1 MKWFGKDA
9 EGQARVLGMPVSGVW
24 LGRSDAALDG
34 FEPENPRLF
43 IPRKYGLGWDVNL
56 GAVGVRLGLIRPD
69 DSLPDLASYVPT
81 RLKRGI
87 KLTTIAGGIG
97 VAFLAVLVSRKEQ
110 VLLQRSTRGGS
121 ERFITGRQAALA
133 PVVLTT
139 VAALAP
145 QVFRRDDSESEDAVR
160 LANQA
165 DLLGVEAMSIAWL
178 AAMRRA
184 GDKQEMTRRLMV
196 PIVALWPL
204 VAGACQLAYVKTALG
219 QLEAKLHESKENR

>member
-9 EGQARVLGMPVSGVW
+9 EGQARVLGMPVSGLW

-56 GAVGVRLGLIRPD
+56 GAAGVRLGLIRPD
-69 DSLPDLASYVPT
+69 DSLPDLANYVPT
-81 RLKRGI
+81 HLKRGI

-110 VLLQRSTRGGS
+110 VLLQRSTRGAS
-121 ERFITGRQAALA
+121 ERFITGRRAALA

-145 QVFRRDDSESEDAVR
+145 QVFRRDDPESEDAVR

-184 GDKQEMTRRLMV
+184 GDKRKMTRRLMV

-204 VAGACQLAYVKTALG
+204 VTGACQLAYVKTALTMV
-219 QLEAKLHESKENR
+219 KSRLHNSGDE

>member
-1 MKWFGKDA
+1 MKWFGKDT
-9 EGQARVLGMPVSGVW
+9 EGQARVLGMPVSGLW

-43 IPRKYGLGWDVNL
+43 IPRKYGLGWDINL

-81 RLKRGI
+81 HLKRGI

-97 VAFLAVLVSRKEQ
+97 VAFLAVLLSRKEQ
-110 VLLQRSTRGGS
+110 VLVQRSARRAS

-145 QVFRRDDSESEDAVR
+145 QVFRRDDPESEDAVR

-165 DLLGVEAMSIAWL
+165 DLMGVEAMSIAWL
-178 AAMRRA
+178 VAMRRA
-184 GDKQEMTRRLMV
+184 GDKRKMTRRLMV

-204 VAGACQLAYVKTALG
+204 VTGACQLAYVKTALTRV
-219 QLEAKLHESKENR
+219 KSRLHNSGDE

>member
-1 MKWFGKDA
+1 MKWFGKDI
-9 EGQARVLGMPVSGVW
+9 EGQARVLGMPVSGLW

-69 DSLPDLASYVPT
+69 DSLPDLAGYVPT
-81 RLKRGI
+81 RLKRAI

-97 VAFLAVLVSRKEQ
+97 VGFLAVLLSSKEQ
-110 VLLQRSTRGGS
+110 VLVQRSTRGGS
-121 ERFITGRQAALA
+121 ERFITGKQAALA

-145 QVFRRDDSESEDAVR
+145 QVFRRDDPESEDAIR
-160 LANQA
+160 LANYA
-165 DLLGVEAMSIAWL
+165 DLMGVEAMSIAWL

-184 GDKQEMTRRLMV
+184 GDKQEMSRRSMVCRRRLN
-196 PIVALWPL
+196 L
-204 VAGACQLAYVKTALG
+204 VRFWR
-219 QLEAKLHESKENR
+219 SKSEQFLV

>member
-9 EGQARVLGMPVSGVW
+9 EGQARVLGMPVSGLW

-43 IPRKYGLGWDVNL
+43 IPRKYGLGWDINL

-69 DSLPDLASYVPT
+69 DSLPDLANYVPT

-87 KLTTIAGGIG
+87 RLTTIAGGIG

-145 QVFRRDDSESEDAVR
+145 QVFRRDDPESEDAVR

-165 DLLGVEAMSIAWL
+165 DLMGVEAMSIAWL
-178 AAMRRA
+178 VAMRRA
-184 GDKQEMTRRLMV
+184 GDKRKMTRRLMV

-204 VAGACQLAYVKTALG
+204 VTGACQLAYVKTALTRV
-219 QLEAKLHESKENR
+219 KSRLHNSGDE

>member
-9 EGQARVLGMPVSGVW
+9 EGQARVLGMPVSGLW

-69 DSLPDLASYVPT
+69 DSLPDLANYVPT

-87 KLTTIAGGIG
+87 RLTTIAGGIG

-110 VLLQRSTRGGS
+110 VLVQRSARRAS

-145 QVFRRDDSESEDAVR
+145 QVFRRDDPESEDAVR

-165 DLLGVEAMSIAWL
+165 DLMGVEAMSIAWL
-178 AAMRRA
+178 VAMRRA
-184 GDKQEMTRRLMV
+184 GDKRKMTRRLMV

-204 VAGACQLAYVKTALG
+204 VTGACQLAYVKTALTRV
-219 QLEAKLHESKENR
+219 KSRLHNSGDE

>member
-1 MKWFGKDA
+1 MKWFGKDT
-9 EGQARVLGMPVSGVW
+9 EGQARVLGMPVSGLW

-43 IPRKYGLGWDVNL
+43 IPRKYGLGWDINL
-56 GAVGVRLGLIRPD
+56 SAVGVRLGLIRPD

-81 RLKRGI
+81 HLKRGI

-97 VAFLAVLVSRKEQ
+97 VAFLAVLLSRKEQ
-110 VLLQRSTRGGS
+110 VLVQRSARRAS

-145 QVFRRDDSESEDAVR
+145 QVFRRDDPESEDAVR

-165 DLLGVEAMSIAWL
+165 DLMGVEAMSIAWL
-178 AAMRRA
+178 VAMRRA
-184 GDKQEMTRRLMV
+184 GDKRKMTRRLMV

-204 VAGACQLAYVKTALG
+204 VTGACQLAYVKTALTRV
-219 QLEAKLHESKENR
+219 KSRLHNSGDE

>member
-1 MKWFGKDA
+1 MKWFGKDT
-9 EGQARVLGMPVSGVW
+9 EGQARVLGMPVSGLW

-43 IPRKYGLGWDVNL
+43 IPRKYGLGWDINL

-81 RLKRGI
+81 HLKRGI

-97 VAFLAVLVSRKEQ
+97 VAFLAVLLSRKEQ
-110 VLLQRSTRGGS
+110 VLVQRSARRAS

-145 QVFRRDDSESEDAVR
+145 QVFRRDDPESEDAVR

-165 DLLGVEAMSIAWL
+165 DLMGVEAMYIAWL
-178 AAMRRA
+178 VAMRRA
-184 GDKQEMTRRLMV
+184 GDKRKMTRRLMV

-204 VAGACQLAYVKTALG
+204 VTGACQLAYVKTALTRV
-219 QLEAKLHESKENR
+219 KSRLHNSGDE

>member
-1 MKWFGKDA
+1 MKWFGKDT
-9 EGQARVLGMPVSGVW
+9 EGQARVLGMPVSGLW

-43 IPRKYGLGWDVNL
+43 IPRKYGLGWDINL

-81 RLKRGI
+81 HLKRGI

-97 VAFLAVLVSRKEQ
+97 VAFLAVLLSRKEQ
-110 VLLQRSTRGGS
+110 VLVQRSARGAS
-121 ERFITGRQAALA
+121 EKFITGRQAALA

-145 QVFRRDDSESEDAVR
+145 QVFRRDDPESEDAVR

-165 DLLGVEAMSIAWL
+165 DLMGVEAMSIAWL

>member
-1 MKWFGKDA
+1 M
-9 EGQARVLGMPVSGVW
+9 
-24 LGRSDAALDG
+24 
-34 FEPENPRLF
+34 F
-43 IPRKYGLGWDVNL
+43 IPRKYGLGWDINL

-81 RLKRGI
+81 HLKRGI

-97 VAFLAVLVSRKEQ
+97 VAFLAVLLSRKEQ
-110 VLLQRSTRGGS
+110 VLVQRSARRAS

-145 QVFRRDDSESEDAVR
+145 QVFRRDDPESEDAVR

-165 DLLGVEAMSIAWL
+165 DLMGVEAMSIAWL
-178 AAMRRA
+178 VAMRRA
-184 GDKQEMTRRLMV
+184 GDKRKMTRRLMV

-204 VAGACQLAYVKTALG
+204 VTGACQLAYVKTALTRV
-219 QLEAKLHESKENR
+219 KSRLHNSGDE

>member
-9 EGQARVLGMPVSGVW
+9 EGQARVLGMPVSGLW

-69 DSLPDLASYVPT
+69 DSLPDLANYVPT

-87 KLTTIAGGIG
+87 RLTTIAGGVG

-121 ERFITGRQAALA
+121 ERFITGRQAVLA

>member
-9 EGQARVLGMPVSGVW
+9 EGQARVLGMPVSGLW

-43 IPRKYGLGWDVNL
+43 IPRKYGLGWDINL

-69 DSLPDLASYVPT
+69 DSLPDLANYVPT

-87 KLTTIAGGIG
+87 RLTTIAGGIG
-97 VAFLAVLVSRKEQ
+97 VAFLVVLVSRKEQ

-121 ERFITGRQAALA
+121 ERFITGRQAVLA

-145 QVFRRDDSESEDAVR
+145 QVFRRDDPESEDAVR

-165 DLLGVEAMSIAWL
+165 DLMGVEAMSIAWL

-184 GDKQEMTRRLMV
+184 GDKRKMTRRSMV

-204 VAGACQLAYVKTALG
+204 VAGACQLAYVKTALTRVKTRLQNSG
-219 QLEAKLHESKENR
+219 DKQ

>member
-87 KLTTIAGGIG
+87 RLTTIAGGVG

>member
-1 MKWFGKDA
+1 MKWFGKDT
-9 EGQARVLGMPVSGVW
+9 EGQARVLGMPVSGLW

-43 IPRKYGLGWDVNL
+43 IPRKYGLGWDINL

-81 RLKRGI
+81 HLKRGI

-110 VLLQRSTRGGS
+110 VLVQRSARRAS

-145 QVFRRDDSESEDAVR
+145 QVFRRDDPESEDAVR

-165 DLLGVEAMSIAWL
+165 DLMGVEAMSIAWL
-178 AAMRRA
+178 VAMRRA
-184 GDKQEMTRRLMV
+184 GDKRKMTRRLMV

-204 VAGACQLAYVKTALG
+204 VTGACQLAYVKTALTRV
-219 QLEAKLHESKENR
+219 KSRLHNSGDE

>member
-9 EGQARVLGMPVSGVW
+9 EGQARVLGMPVSGLW

-69 DSLPDLASYVPT
+69 DSLPDLANYVPT

-87 KLTTIAGGIG
+87 RLTTIAGGIG

-110 VLLQRSTRGGS
+110 VLLQSSTRGGS

-145 QVFRRDDSESEDAVR
+145 QVFRRDDPESEDAVR

-165 DLLGVEAMSIAWL
+165 DLMGVEAMSIAWL
-178 AAMRRA
+178 VAMRRA
-184 GDKQEMTRRLMV
+184 GDKRKMTRRLMV

-204 VAGACQLAYVKTALG
+204 VTGACQLAYVKTALTRV
-219 QLEAKLHESKENR
+219 KSRLHNSGDE

>member
-9 EGQARVLGMPVSGVW
+9 EGQARVLGMPVSGLW

-43 IPRKYGLGWDVNL
+43 IPRKYGLGWDINL

-81 RLKRGI
+81 HLKRGI

-97 VAFLAVLVSRKEQ
+97 VAFLAVLLSRKEQ
-110 VLLQRSTRGGS
+110 VLVQRSARRAS

-145 QVFRRDDSESEDAVR
+145 QVFRRDDPESEDAVR

-165 DLLGVEAMSIAWL
+165 DLMGVEAMSIAWL
-178 AAMRRA
+178 VAMRRA
-184 GDKQEMTRRLMV
+184 GDKRKMTRRLMV

-204 VAGACQLAYVKTALG
+204 VTGACQLAYVKTALTRV
-219 QLEAKLHESKENR
+219 KSRLHNSGDE

>member
-9 EGQARVLGMPVSGVW
+9 EGQARVLGMPVSGLW

-43 IPRKYGLGWDVNL
+43 IPRKYGLGWDINL

-81 RLKRGI
+81 HLKRGI
-87 KLTTIAGGIG
+87 KLTTIPGGIG
-97 VAFLAVLVSRKEQ
+97 VAFLAVLLSRKEQ
-110 VLLQRSTRGGS
+110 VLVQRSARRAS

-145 QVFRRDDSESEDAVR
+145 QVFRRDDPESEDAVR

-165 DLLGVEAMSIAWL
+165 DLMGVEAMSIAWL
-178 AAMRRA
+178 VAMRRA
-184 GDKQEMTRRLMV
+184 GDKRKMTRRLMV

-204 VAGACQLAYVKTALG
+204 VTGACQLAYVKTALTRV
-219 QLEAKLHESKENR
+219 KSRLHNSGDE

>member
-9 EGQARVLGMPVSGVW
+9 EGQARVLGIPVSGLW

-43 IPRKYGLGWDVNL
+43 IPRKYGLGWDINL

-81 RLKRGI
+81 SLKRGI

-97 VAFLAVLVSRKEQ
+97 VGFLAILLSRKEQ

-145 QVFRRDDSESEDAVR
+145 QIFRRDDPESEDAVR

-165 DLLGVEAMSIAWL
+165 DLMGVEAMSIAWL

-184 GDKQEMTRRLMV
+184 GDKRKMTRRSMV

>member
-9 EGQARVLGMPVSGVW
+9 EGQARVLGMPVSGLW

-69 DSLPDLASYVPT
+69 DSLPDLANYVPT

-87 KLTTIAGGIG
+87 RLTTIAGGIG
-97 VAFLAVLVSRKEQ
+97 VAFLVVLVSRKEQ

-121 ERFITGRQAALA
+121 ERFITGRQAA
-133 PVVLTT
+133 
-139 VAALAP
+139 P
-145 QVFRRDDSESEDAVR
+145 QVFRRDDPESEDAVR

-165 DLLGVEAMSIAWL
+165 DLMGVEAMSIAWL

-184 GDKQEMTRRLMV
+184 GDKRKMTRRSMV

-204 VAGACQLAYVKTALG
+204 VAGACQLAYVKTALTRV
-219 QLEAKLHESKENR
+219 KTRLHNSGDKQ

>member
-9 EGQARVLGMPVSGVW
+9 EGQARVLGMPVSGLW
-24 LGRSDAALDG
+24 LGHSDAALDG
-34 FEPENPRLF
+34 FEPENPRFF

-56 GAVGVRLGLIRPD
+56 GAAGVRLGLIRPD
-69 DSLPDLASYVPT
+69 DSLPDLANYVPT

-87 KLTTIAGGIG
+87 RLTTIAGGIG
-97 VAFLAVLVSRKEQ
+97 VTFLAVLVSRKEQ

-145 QVFRRDDSESEDAVR
+145 QVFRHDDPESEDAVR

-165 DLLGVEAMSIAWL
+165 DLMGVEAMSIAWL

-184 GDKQEMTRRLMV
+184 GDKRKMTRRSMV

-204 VAGACQLAYVKTALG
+204 VAGACQLAYVKTAL
-219 QLEAKLHESKENR
+219 ARVKTRLHNSGDKQ

>member
-1 MKWFGKDA
+1 
-9 EGQARVLGMPVSGVW
+9 MPVSGLW

-43 IPRKYGLGWDVNL
+43 IPRKYGLGWDINL

-81 RLKRGI
+81 HLKRGI

-97 VAFLAVLVSRKEQ
+97 VAFLAVLLSRKEQ
-110 VLLQRSTRGGS
+110 VLVQRSARRAS

-145 QVFRRDDSESEDAVR
+145 QVFRRDDPESEDAVR

-165 DLLGVEAMSIAWL
+165 DLMGVEAMSIAWL
-178 AAMRRA
+178 VAMRRA
-184 GDKQEMTRRLMV
+184 GDKRKMTRRLMV

-204 VAGACQLAYVKTALG
+204 VTGACQLAYVKTALTRV
-219 QLEAKLHESKENR
+219 KSRLHNSGDE

>member
-1 MKWFGKDA
+1 MKWFGKDT
-9 EGQARVLGMPVSGVW
+9 EGQARVLGMPVSGLW

-43 IPRKYGLGWDVNL
+43 IPRKYGLGWDINL

-81 RLKRGI
+81 HLKRGI

-97 VAFLAVLVSRKEQ
+97 VAFLAVLLSRKEQ
-110 VLLQRSTRGGS
+110 VLVQRSARRAS
-121 ERFITGRQAALA
+121 ESFITGRQAALA

-145 QVFRRDDSESEDAVR
+145 QVFRRDDPESEDAVR

-165 DLLGVEAMSIAWL
+165 DLMGVEAMSIAWL
-178 AAMRRA
+178 VAMRRA
-184 GDKQEMTRRLMV
+184 GDKRKMTRRLMV

-204 VAGACQLAYVKTALG
+204 VTGACQLAYVKTALTRV
-219 QLEAKLHESKENR
+219 KSRLHNSGDE